1 MSMLGSLS
9 HKPASFSETLIPLC
23 MHINGNTKQ
32 ETITGLIVHLKV
44 QADLLLL
51 FAYPALCFDT
61 LGKKYFK
68 KNVIHKVSLSLQYDD
83 GFAFSVLSSTQLY
96 QRAAF
101 TEEATSII
109 KGMCLSCPY
118 RILWPDWSG
127 IATLDHNLDVR
138 SVLTYHLSQ
147 QSNLSL
153 ERSEE
158 ILWKIPLN
166 KRLSFVRSMYF
177 PYCAPSP
184 FVLHCVKELWLR
196 QPICSTKGSRNA

>member
-1 MSMLGSLS
+1 MNNGFNFYFSLLLIWTLFFLPSLLAQMLLQIMSMLGSLS

-61 LGKKYFK
+61 LGKKYLK

-118 RILWPDWSG
+118 RILWPD
-127 IATLDHNLDVR
+127 
-138 SVLTYHLSQ
+138 
-147 QSNLSL
+147 
-153 ERSEE
+153 
-158 ILWKIPLN
+158 
-166 KRLSFVRSMYF
+166 
-177 PYCAPSP
+177 
-184 FVLHCVKELWLR
+184 
-196 QPICSTKGSRNA
+196 